1 MNSNN
6 YGAVFCK
13 NDKYFKGVK
22 HMKLKYVVMK
32 EKVQKQKM
40 SIECINTNFIA
51 DPLNK
56 GLSSKTFIEHVK
68 SMNII
73 VIDDH

>member
-32 EKVQKQKM
+32 EKVQKKRRKKKRKM
-40 SIECINTNFIA
+40 RKEN
-51 DPLNK
+51 
-56 GLSSKTFIEHVK
+56 V
-68 SMNII
+68 
-73 VIDDH
+73 

>member
-32 EKVQKQKM
+32 EKVQKQTSRIRTVEIQVSGEVSHWVEVK
-40 SIECINTNFIA
+40 N
-51 DPLNK
+51 
-56 GLSSKTFIEHVK
+56 LSTI
-68 SMNII
+68 
-73 VIDDH
+73 